1 MLERWSGMR
10 RYLLLAGG
18 LALAFAGAAAAGIAV
33 HSSAR
38 TARMAVTLRE
48 YRITVKRTAAV
59 GKVTFVASNK
69 GQIAHSLEISGP
81 GVGKKRIVGLIAP
94 GKSKTLTVT
103 LKRGTYSLWCPVP
116 GHAALGMKTSVRVGS
131 AAGGGGTTSTTGGGA
146 AWG

>member
-1 MLERWSGMR
+1 MLKRWGGTR

-38 TARMAVTLRE
+38 TARIAVTLRE
-48 YRITVKRTAAV
+48 YKISVKKTAAV

-81 GVGKKRIVGLIAP
+81 GIGKKRIVGLIAP
-94 GKSKTLTVT
+94 GQSKTLTVT
-103 LKRGTYSLWCPVP
+103 LKKGAYALWCPVP
-116 GHAALGMKTSVRVGS
+116 GHVALGMKTSLRVGS
-131 AAGGGGTTSTTGGGA
+131 VASGGGTTTTSRPG
-146 AWG
+146 WG